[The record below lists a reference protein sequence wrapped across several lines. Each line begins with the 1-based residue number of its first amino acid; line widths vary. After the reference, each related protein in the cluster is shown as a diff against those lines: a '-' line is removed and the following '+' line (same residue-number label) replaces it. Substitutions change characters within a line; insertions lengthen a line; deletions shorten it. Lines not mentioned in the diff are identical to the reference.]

1 MKTIY
6 KLEDYTTYI
15 VYARVLHEPGEIQA
29 PLYNLFNIPYHY
41 ENDILV
47 PIPENIKYERKETTV
62 DIEIPEVVADKNL
75 LTDKSKLFIHPSCT
89 IPRAKITQKYK
100 RVIKK
105 ENIEYA
111 ILTVSDKDA
120 QQNAKRLADCGIKGI
135 VNMTNKILSLPKEIR
150 VENLSILNSLQLL
163 L

>member
-1 MKTIY
+1 M
-6 KLEDYTTYI
+6 
-15 VYARVLHEPGEIQA
+15 Q
-29 PLYNLFNIPYHY
+29 F
-41 ENDILV
+41 
-47 PIPENIKYERKETTV
+47 
-62 DIEIPEVVADKNL
+62 
-75 LTDKSKLFIHPSCT
+75 
-89 IPRAKITQKYK
+89 
-100 RVIKK
+100 VIKK